1 MPPPKNKLSLKIK
14 MYVSLVPGTVYA
26 VAVVAT
32 GTSWTVISSLNPF
45 TLHTSPVSSIM
56 RWFAPEQHVSAAE
69 SDSHDAVCPGECLG
83 TLPDVL
89 AFLDERVYSL
99 FPEDIALAPL
109 SFLRPSGYGSTS
121 SGIIMGKHVSEQQVS
136 KR

>member
-1 MPPPKNKLSLKIK
+1 M
-14 MYVSLVPGTVYA
+14 
-26 VAVVAT
+26 
-32 GTSWTVISSLNPF
+32 
-45 TLHTSPVSSIM
+45 
-56 RWFAPEQHVSAAE
+56 SAAE

-99 FPEDIALAPL
+99 FPEDIALATL
-109 SFLRPSGYGSTS
+109 SFLRPSGYGPTS

-136 KR
+136 KLERFSYQSV